1 MKSVV
6 CWLRLTRVLAVAAA
20 WLCWPCVG
28 LAELV
33 VGTFGSAGP
42 LGHAPCSA
50 GSTRVWMGPPSTA
63 VVLLAKQTK
72 LYTIYRFF
80 RFHFVQWVVSLVVWV
95 FGFSLYNPKV
105 VVWELYL
112 IFMM

>member
-1 MKSVV
+1 M
-6 CWLRLTRVLAVAAA
+6 AAA

-63 VVLLAKQTK
+63 VVLLANQII
-72 LYTIYRFF
+72 LFIDFSDYILFSGWFF
-80 RFHFVQWVVSLVVWV
+80 GCLGVW
-95 FGFSLYNPKV
+95 FF
-105 VVWELYL
+105 L
-112 IFMM
+112 I